1 MSELKGHSRLGR
13 ADRLR
18 GKETFGRIF
27 REGNGLRRG
36 QLVAKY
42 CTKRSDASSVAAAF
56 VVRRSAGTAVR
67 RNRLRRLV
75 REAYR
80 LERSNFLGMLP
91 EGTVL
96 ELVLLWSGSPEQ
108 ALRPQFHEVRR
119 DMDDALRG
127 LAHRLRKILRDAR
140 SEP

>member
-1 MSELKGHSRLGR
+1 MSELHGHSRLGR

-42 CTKRSDASSVAAAF
+42 CTNSSSTSSVAAAF

-80 LERSNFLGMLP
+80 LERAQFLGLLP
-91 EGTVL
+91 NGTVL
-96 ELVLLWSGSPEQ
+96 ELVLLWSGSPAE
-108 ALRPQFHEVRR
+108 ALRPQFDEVHR
-119 DMDDALRG
+119 DVRDALRG
-127 LAHRLRKILRDAR
+127 LAHRLRR
-140 SEP
+140 S